1 MINRGLLEGAC
12 CRRSIDNGSIY
23 DIRGKK
29 DHSPSDNRREI
40 HVGRFDVDEDHATMR
55 SKQARKASSFSYA
68 EAMREKSF
76 VPVTND
82 AGEIGLSP

>member
-12 CRRSIDNGSIY
+12 CRRSIDNGSVY

-29 DHSPSDNRREI
+29 DLTLRVITE
-40 HVGRFDVDEDHATMR
+40 GRFTLADMTLTKIMPRCEG
-55 SKQARKASSFSYA
+55 RKASSFSYA

-82 AGEIGLSP
+82 AVEIGLSP